1 MSLWSTWQTACM
13 HVLVARL
20 LAYPRFFYKWLMVS
34 IIFGQIHT
42 MHNCGIQC
50 KLHCCDLIKL
60 LTNMRITLDKM
71 PDTGEKI
78 IEGTKIVCHSWINY
92 QEKSHFLYWVPNRD
106 SNIALRMW
114 DHFSHKFMNERCIHH
129 LVQLKIGEYIMVP
142 HKIKKIYMIINSVL
156 LYLVKESVGG
166 LTRI

>member
-1 MSLWSTWQTACM
+1 MQFCRSRSTQTCSLSVFFITSTWRRSTRCPDSPTESPALAFTIDEPVIYLTNCLHAC
-13 HVLVARL
+13 LVARL

-71 PDTGEKI
+71 PDTRK
-78 IEGTKIVCHSWINY
+78 
-92 QEKSHFLYWVPNRD
+92 KS
-106 SNIALRMW
+106 
-114 DHFSHKFMNERCIHH
+114 
-129 LVQLKIGEYIMVP
+129 
-142 HKIKKIYMIINSVL
+142 
-156 LYLVKESVGG
+156 
-166 LTRI
+166 